1 MTQDQ
6 FKRMTEQWN
15 FSTLHLLHTWN
26 DLTDVP
32 TEVKDTCK
40 KFVEDFTL
48 NPVKNFER
56 MKEGHKPG
64 LFLFADTKGNGKT
77 TLVHQIA
84 KDLVATKKGIR
95 RMVYIGGVE
104 MFNEL
109 KKTFRPEGGM
119 GISNLLDK
127 ILEAD
132 LFILDDFDKLIRWSP
147 YEREQA
153 TLIFDKR
160 YSSLKPTIV
169 TANKSLEQLKNSN
182 QLEEHVYSRMVAMCN
197 EVECNNDTDFRLQ
210 QNKENGK
217 KETYL

>member
-1 MTQDQ
+1 MTTDQ
-6 FKRMTEQWN
+6 FKRMSEKWN
-15 FSTLHLLHTWN
+15 FAVLHLLHTWN
-26 DLTDVP
+26 DLTDVSD
-32 TEVKDTCK
+32 EIKNKCK
-40 KFVEDFTL
+40 QYAIDFNT
-48 NPVKNFER
+48 NPIKNFER
-56 MKEGHKPG
+56 MKEGKKPG

-84 KDLVATKKGIR
+84 KDIVTNKKGIK
-95 RMVYIGGVE
+95 RMVYVGGVE

-109 KKTFRPEGGM
+109 KKTFRPEGGI
-119 GISNLLDK
+119 GRSNLLDN

-160 YSSLKPTIV
+160 YSSLKPTII

-182 QLEEHVYSRMVAMCN
+182 QLEDHVYSRLVAMCT
-197 EVECNNDTDFRLQ
+197 EIECNNDVDYRLEAS
-210 QNKENGK
+210 KES
-217 KETYL
+217 KEKPTYL